1 MLIRLNFCLIRLENL
16 FLKCRLEAIIL
27 NYKKTKNLNNI
38 ESFLLIQIFYYFS
51 HDFIVRFFLGKI

>member
-1 MLIRLNFCLIRLENL
+1 MSS
-16 FLKCRLEAIIL
+16 IL

-51 HDFIVRFFLGKI
+51 HDFIVMFFLGKNMIFN